1 MSSNR
6 TLSPRICVTI
16 SLLPRLEIIKPPAR
30 MAATCEQVLACTC
43 IQAAAKRMLRRLN
56 KHADA
61 TLQCAICF
69 EDRALVSFP
78 TSCGHGFC
86 AECTERWCNRMI
98 SCPMCRAALLVE
110 ELKLR
115 PPETE
120 SDPFAAL
127 DTWLRTLREKLAAER
142 QAKEAAKRP
151 PRTRVGRVSR
161 RFSRRIDAAIDEV
174 LMIGICYQEIQKINF
189 ERS

>member
-1 MSSNR
+1 
-6 TLSPRICVTI
+6 
-16 SLLPRLEIIKPPAR
+16 
-30 MAATCEQVLACTC
+30 
-43 IQAAAKRMLRRLN
+43 
-56 KHADA
+56 
-61 TLQCAICF
+61 
-69 EDRALVSFP
+69 
-78 TSCGHGFC
+78 
-86 AECTERWCNRMI
+86 MI

-110 ELKLR
+110 ELELR
-115 PPETE
+115 PPVTESETE

-127 DTWLRTLREKLAAER
+127 DAWLRTLREKLAAER